1 MRARITITV
10 DTLELEPGV
19 EANPKGVVLGTG
31 MGLRGAMV
39 ASRGCEPDVYSVELY
54 RDGDP
59 PVLLAE
65 ATAGQIAQ
73 AALLGDVI
81 MGKLVR

>member
-1 MRARITITV
+1 MRARIVITI

-31 MGLRGAMV
+31 CGMRGAMI
-39 ASRGCEPDVYSVELY
+39 ASRGCEPDVYSVQLY

-65 ATAGQIAQ
+65 ATEGQIAEASKIGLEFQ
-73 AALLGDVI
+73 RRGLL
-81 MGKLVR
+81 